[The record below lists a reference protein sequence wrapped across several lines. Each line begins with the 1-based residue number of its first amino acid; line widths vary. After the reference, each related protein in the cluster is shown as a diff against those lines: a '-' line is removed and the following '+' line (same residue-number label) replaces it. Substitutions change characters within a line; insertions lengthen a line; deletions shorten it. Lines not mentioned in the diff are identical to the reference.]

1 MYKSAYK
8 FGLYLMASLTVLS
21 TVAGAIP
28 MGNMNLFTDAMASGK
43 HSERYDNSQEYE
55 KNYYSDNENNYRANY
70 DDYYYNQQQP
80 SYNNNYDGY
89 EDNKKISYDNS
100 YDNDNSKYSNYP
112 TKDKKY
118 VCQTGQFK
126 GFFVESVEF
135 CLSHNKPP
143 APPTPVN
150 NNSSI
155 VNSFTCVNPN
165 IININTDTN
174 QSSSSLSALQPMLAA
189 AAKGLN
195 GNIDRHDQIDLNKAI
210 VNLCIINDNDK
221 IVIEDEAQPEPPTCE
236 DCFTKVLTDKELD
249 DLIQAI
255 IEDSE
260 GEESS
265 LQEVCEFIANNLDE
279 EGRAFLSD
287 RLLVLGGDV
296 GISEDKINEILDCLE
311 KVFGGEFPREI
322 IIDSLTVQQHMNWK
336 S

>member
-1 MYKSAYK
+1 
-8 FGLYLMASLTVLS
+8 
-21 TVAGAIP
+21 
-28 MGNMNLFTDAMASGK
+28 
-43 HSERYDNSQEYE
+43 
-55 KNYYSDNENNYRANY
+55 
-70 DDYYYNQQQP
+70 
-80 SYNNNYDGY
+80 
-89 EDNKKISYDNS
+89 
-100 YDNDNSKYSNYP
+100 
-112 TKDKKY
+112 
-118 VCQTGQFK
+118 
-126 GFFVESVEF
+126 
-135 CLSHNKPP
+135 
-143 APPTPVN
+143 
-150 NNSSI
+150 
-155 VNSFTCVNPN
+155 
-165 IININTDTN
+165 
-174 QSSSSLSALQPMLAA
+174 MLAT

-195 GNIDRHDQIDLNKAI
+195 DNLDKHGQIDLNKAI

-279 EGRAFLSD
+279 EGRAFLGD
-287 RLLVLGGDV
+287 RLLVLGGNV

-322 IIDSLTVQQHMNWK
+322 IIDSLTIQQHMNWK